1 MANRMLL
8 LEFNE
13 LSPRLLA
20 RFIAD
25 GSLPNFARLY
35 RGAEVYTTTTDDA
48 HLEPWVQWI
57 TFHCGVRESRH
68 GVEEL
73 DQGHT
78 VEYPAMWDTL
88 AGQGLSSVVL
98 GAMNTAPARAEQVL
112 MIPDPWSTHV
122 AVPAEFRPYHE
133 FVRSQVLGHTAEGAA
148 RGQLASFLRF
158 MASHGLSRE
167 TVWGLVRQ
175 LAAERIAGQDVR
187 WRRAACLDE
196 LQWDVFDHLWSTR
209 KPALAVFF
217 SNSTAFLQHRY
228 WRHMEPD
235 AYEVKPSAESIAA
248 YGGAIRY
255 GYQRMDQLV
264 GKALALADTH
274 TAVVLAT
281 ALSQQPNLRYEK
293 IGGKFVYRPKDFRRL
308 RDLLGIPAEVTV
320 EPLMTHQAWMT
331 CRDELQAAAC
341 ERALLALEMNGEP
354 LMSATRSGNRIY
366 FDCRLIS
373 QVPED
378 SLMTLGPR
386 SMPFGHYFAF
396 LGEVV
401 NARHHP
407 DGALWIHAP
416 GRAHTVHPPKLD
428 LADASHV
435 LLSHLIEP
443 QRDVAAP
450 VGERRA
456 SQTVTV

>member
-1 MANRMLL
+1 MAERMLL

-88 AGQGLSSVVL
+88 ARQGLSSVVL

-122 AVPAEFRPYHE
+122 RVPAEFKPYHE

-158 MASHGLSRE
+158 MASHGLSKE
-167 TVWGLVRQ
+167 TVGHLLRQ
-175 LAAERIAGQDVR
+175 LAAERIAKRDVR
-187 WRRAACLDE
+187 WRRAACLDM

-235 AYEVKPSAESIAA
+235 AYEVKPSAASIAT
-248 YGGAIRY
+248 YGRAIRH
-255 GYQRMDQLV
+255 GYQRMDRLV
-264 GKALALADTH
+264 GKALALADSH
-274 TAVVLAT
+274 TVVVLAT

-308 RDLLGIPAEVTV
+308 LDLLGIPADVSV
-320 EPLMTHQAWMT
+320 EPVMTHQAWMT
-331 CRDELQAAAC
+331 CGDEIQAAAC

-354 LMSATRSGNRIY
+354 LMRASRSRNRIY

-373 QVPED
+373 QVSEN
-378 SLMTLGPR
+378 SQMTLGPR
-386 SMPFGHYFAF
+386 SIPFSRYFAF

-407 DGALWIHAP
+407 DGALWIHAA
-416 GRAHTVHPPKLD
+416 GRPHVVHPEKLD
-428 LADASHV
+428 LAQASRV
-435 LLSHLIEP
+435 LLSQIATP
-443 QRDVAAP
+443 RDVVAA
-450 VGERRA
+450 VGRRRA
-456 SQTVTV
+456 AQTVSF